1 MGLNAELLVY
11 EGWSIV
17 TQPLGSSVVP
27 VPANARA
34 SSITPLVAGSYS
46 LRYVAVNSNG
56 DLSACDID
64 YQAWVGDA
72 LRIELFWNL
81 DIPEDSDNSD
91 MDLHLAH
98 ENASSFFDGS
108 WDCFYSNCQVPDGEP
123 GQLNWGDEIS
133 EDNPRLD
140 VDDTD
145 GWGPENIN
153 IEQPELNVRYRI
165 GVHNYRNQNGSPAKV
180 QVRVYCLGVVQA
192 ELGPLELNTGQPPI
206 PDNNDVWIIGDVI
219 FSGNSRAKLTSSLA
233 MMGDRSS

>member
-1 MGLNAELLVY
+1 MDEDADACSTAIAVTCPEDVYQPVLDTGGFQASVGLNAELLVY

-56 DLSACDID
+56 EISACDID

-81 DIPEDSDNSD
+81 DIPEDGDNSD

-108 WDCFYSNCQVPDGEP
+108 WDCFYSNCRVPDGEP

-180 QVRVYCLGVVQA
+180 QVGSTASVLYR
-192 ELGPLELNTGQPPI
+192 
-206 PDNNDVWIIGDVI
+206 
-219 FSGNSRAKLTSSLA
+219 
-233 MMGDRSS
+233 RSWDLWS